1 MVCFPMGDAWACR
14 PAPPINM
21 KCPRCSTDDDRVVD
35 SRTSA
40 DGEVIRRRRECLKCF
55 MRFTTYERVE
65 ESPLRVVKKN
75 GERVR
80 FDRAR
85 ILQGFLRA
93 CEKLPVSME
102 DIETSVSGIESKCKA
117 EYDREVSSSV
127 IGSLVMEELR
137 GLHKVAFVRF
147 ASVYRE
153 FKDVGQFM
161 DELRPMLESGSM
173 APTSK
178 KSRTK
183 TQASEVSE
191 VSEISE
197 ALEGED

>member
-1 MVCFPMGDAWACR
+1 
-14 PAPPINM
+14 M
-21 KCPRCSTDDDRVVD
+21 KCPRCAIDDDRVVD

-40 DGEVIRRRRECLKCF
+40 DSEVIRRRRECLKCF

-80 FDRAR
+80 FDRER

-102 DIETSVSGIESKCKA
+102 DIETCVSSIESKCKA

-127 IGSLVMEELR
+127 IGSLVMENLR

-161 DELRPMLESGSM
+161 EELRPMLDGASM
-173 APTSK
+173 ETATKNSPSKTS
-178 KSRTK
+178 
-183 TQASEVSE
+183 
-191 VSEISE
+191 
-197 ALEGED
+197 LEGED